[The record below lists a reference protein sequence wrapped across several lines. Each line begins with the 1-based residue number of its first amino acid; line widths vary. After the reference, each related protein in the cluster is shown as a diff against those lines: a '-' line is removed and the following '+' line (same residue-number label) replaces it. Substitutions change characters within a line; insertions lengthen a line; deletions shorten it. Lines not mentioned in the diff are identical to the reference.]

1 MKDNKS
7 KYDKLMKTIDLV
19 KKIKNQSK
27 KHRENNKE
35 LNDMQVARN
44 KFDKILHMDNSF
56 NKYFKGEKINNSDMG
71 FLNNE
76 DTPKFKDDHD
86 LNDSD
91 AYNSN
96 YHFYNESY
104 KLLKLPKKLEY
115 NKVIHFDIFPEYE
128 AIQKDINKF
137 FYYLLII
144 IIVIAVIYGLIKLS
158 KFMKK

>member
-56 NKYFKGEKINNSDMG
+56 NKYFKGKKTNNSDMG
-71 FLNNE
+71 FLNND
-76 DTPKFKDDHD
+76 DTPNFKDDHD

-115 NKVIHFDIFPEYE
+115 NKLIYFDIFPEYE

-137 FYYLLII
+137 FYYLLIL
-144 IIVIAVIYGLIKLS
+144 IIVIALIYGLIKLS

>member
-7 KYDKLMKTIDLV
+7 KYDKLMKTIDLL

-27 KHRENNKE
+27 KHKENNKE

-56 NKYFKGEKINNSDMG
+56 NKYFKGKKINNDD
-71 FLNNE
+71 E
-76 DTPKFKDDHD
+76 PDFKDDHD

-91 AYNSN
+91 ACHSN
-96 YHFYNESY
+96 YHFYNKSY

-115 NKVIHFDIFPEYE
+115 NKVINFDIFPEYE
-128 AIQKDINKF
+128 AIQKYINKF
-137 FYYLLII
+137 CYYSLII
-144 IIVIAVIYGLIKLS
+144 VVLIYGLIKLS